1 MSEQQF
7 DLIRGVEE
15 SAEGLAACEVTATWQ
30 DGSTWTT
37 DVWDRLDQ
45 NIGGATGYVSDA
57 WINTGGDTAKQ
68 ASSC

>member
-1 MSEQQF
+1 MGTVAYGDVAGISCWT
-7 DLIRGVEE
+7 RGA
-15 SAEGLAACEVTATWQ
+15 SVTATWQ

-37 DVWDRLDQ
+37 DVWDRLAG
-45 NIGGATGYVSDA
+45 NINGGAGYVSDA